1 MSSAATRLDRHV
13 AARDLDELPHEWD
26 TRYELIGGVLHMSRR
41 PSHDH
46 QQILAR
52 LVIRVGAA
60 VLERGGDVVQEAGVV
75 WDPDGDDNVAPDL
88 AILLRAPSLPRGE
101 KLSIC
106 PDIVVEVLSPGED
119 NRARDLFI
127 KRELYFRR
135 GAHEYWIVDPAHRRI
150 LRLTR
155 GPTEWLE
162 QPLGPDEVLNTPL
175 IAGWSGLL
183 VADVF
188 PPG

>member
-26 TRYELIGGVLHMSRR
+26 TRYELIGGVLHRSRR

-60 VLERGGDVVQEAGVV
+60 VLERGGDVVQEAGV
-75 WDPDGDDNVAPDL
+75 
-88 AILLRAPSLPRGE
+88 
-101 KLSIC
+101 
-106 PDIVVEVLSPGED
+106 
-119 NRARDLFI
+119 
-127 KRELYFRR
+127 
-135 GAHEYWIVDPAHRRI
+135 I